1 MRIFLRNK
9 DFDEIW
15 RIGSFWVKAMKNPK
29 NFEKFFCKQTCCCL
43 FTFLI
48 FLFTD

>member
-1 MRIFLRNK
+1 MYRFILGKMRIFLRNK

-29 NFEKFFCKQTCCCL
+29 IFEKN
-43 FTFLI
+43 FL
-48 FLFTD
+48 